1 MSCKHKWHFVR
12 IYESDFVSRH
22 YTKIND
28 EGFVALFVCEKCGLL
43 KRIKVKEKIKG
54 DDEK

>member
-54 DDEK
+54 DEK